1 MQARKLKTLAA
12 ALSAAGLALCAV
24 QAQAQEKVKIGFITD
39 MSSVYADV
47 DGKNGA
53 LAIQMAIDDFGG
65 KVLGKPVELLS
76 ADHQNKPD
84 IAASKSREWVDTQ
97 NLTMLFAGT
106 NSGVALAMAKVADE
120 KKRVFFVNG
129 AGSSALTNEQCTP
142 YTVHYAYD
150 TVALARG
157 TGSAVVKDGGKSW
170 FFLTADYAFGQ
181 ALERDTA
188 ARMAFDARRRRVG
201 KHQHVRRAGDG
212 RDVVELHPRRD
223 GAAEVFIEKLHPAPA
238 GHHPLHQAGRGGIDA
253 HRLLGDAVLAEAGAP
268 LDDLLVHRV
277 GLGAGEAQ
285 VGVAPQEA
293 RHLAALGSGF
303 EELHAVARA
312 RRRGQGAA
320 LDGGERRGAHRP
332 VLHGAAL
339 DEGQE
344 RIGGDARRGGELH
357 VEHRRLVGAAR
368 AQLPAG
374 SQAFAGGGNAQG
386 LEQRAVGHVAGVAV
400 EIVEAPLAGVVAVD
414 GDVVVGND
422 LETPGLGV
430 VAAGGPAG
438 QVEDFQQGFT
448 AGHRGLS
455 WIGNAGRG
463 RLDQAVLA
471 NLPWRIA
478 LS

>member
-129 AGSSALTNEQCTP
+129 AGSSALTNEQCTR

-170 FFLTADYAFGQ
+170 FFLTADYAFGH
-181 ALERDTA
+181 ALEADTA
-188 ARMAFDARRRRVG
+188 KVVKDSGGQVLGNVRHPLNASDFSSFLLQAQNSKAQILGLANAGGDTINAIKAAREFGINKSMKMAGLLVFNSDIHSLGLKNTEGLYLTTSWDWNLNDQSRAFGKKFFAKTKRMPTDVQAANYSATMNYLKAIEAAGTTDADAVMAKLKSTPMDDFYG
-201 KHQHVRRAGDG
+201 KGVIRPDG
-212 RDVVELHPRRD
+212 RYAHDMYLMQVKGQKDSKEAWDYYRVV
-223 GAAEVFIEKLHPAPA
+223 AT
-238 GHHPLHQAGRGGIDA
+238 
-253 HRLLGDAVLAEAGAP
+253 
-268 LDDLLVHRV
+268 
-277 GLGAGEAQ
+277 
-285 VGVAPQEA
+285 
-293 RHLAALGSGF
+293 
-303 EELHAVARA
+303 
-312 RRRGQGAA
+312 
-320 LDGGERRGAHRP
+320 
-332 VLHGAAL
+332 
-339 DEGQE
+339 
-344 RIGGDARRGGELH
+344 
-357 VEHRRLVGAAR
+357 
-368 AQLPAG
+368 LPA
-374 SQAFAGGGNAQG
+374 
-386 LEQRAVGHVAGVAV
+386 EQVWTTKA
-400 EIVEAPLAGVVAVD
+400 E
-414 GDVVVGND
+414 
-422 LETPGLGV
+422 
-430 VAAGGPAG
+430 
-438 QVEDFQQGFT
+438 
-448 AGHRGLS
+448 S
-455 WIGNAGRG
+455 KC
-463 RLDQAVLA
+463 
-471 NLPWRIA
+471 A
-478 LS
+478 LWK